1 MCKQARKHV
10 TVARDFNKSRRELYQ
25 VFFSMQAKASKE
37 IHAILRE
44 ALACFLPRRAKDL
57 SVPLSVIPG

>member
-1 MCKQARKHV
+1 MCKQTRKHV
-10 TVARDFNKSRRELYQ
+10 RDVRDFNNIQTRAVIE
-25 VFFSMQAKASKE
+25 FFSPLQGKAPKE

-57 SVPLSVIPG
+57 SVPL